1 MDWLL
6 YFLANFYIVVKK
18 KLVNF
23 LFEMQI
29 MKKMQKFCQTF
40 QTPKLKIQPQCGLDY
55 KLQKDNSM
63 LITN

>member
-1 MDWLL
+1 LASL
-6 YFLANFYIVVKK
+6 FFGKFLHCGEK
-18 KLVNF
+18 KLGNF

-29 MKKMQKFCQTF
+29 MKKMQNFCQTF